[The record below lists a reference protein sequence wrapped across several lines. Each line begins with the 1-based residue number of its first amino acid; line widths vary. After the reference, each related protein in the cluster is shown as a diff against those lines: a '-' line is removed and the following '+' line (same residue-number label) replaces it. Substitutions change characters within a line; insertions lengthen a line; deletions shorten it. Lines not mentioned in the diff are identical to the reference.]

1 MARTIKQIQSEITSN
16 LTEKLSLSRSA
27 AAEWRLWA
35 YVIALAI
42 HSFEVVMDLF
52 LGDIERQIEQTR
64 PGTLQWYTHMCYQF
78 QNGHK
83 LELVDGMLRYPI
95 DSPESRI
102 ISIASVTASNDIL
115 VFRVA
120 KNMSGALT
128 PLSVEE
134 RSNFSNY
141 IEAIAMAGD
150 KLSIVSKEADK
161 IKYSIDVY
169 YDPAYPE
176 SIIRTNVEA
185 ALIAFN
191 TNKNFGGIVYSQ
203 RLIESIIDVN
213 GVVTA
218 KPTILAHK
226 SVTDTDYS
234 DVDISVTLDA
244 GYYNFADDSTLIMRT
259 IKDLPL

>member
-1 MARTIKQIQSEITSN
+1 MARTIKQIQSELTSE
-16 LTEKLSLSRSA
+16 LIATLSLSRSA

-42 HSFEVVMDLF
+42 HSFEVIMDVF
-52 LGDIERQIEQTR
+52 RGDIERQIEQTR
-64 PGTLQWYTHMCYQF
+64 PGTRQWYTHMCYQF
-78 QNGHK
+78 QNGHT

-102 ISIASVTASNDIL
+102 ISIASVTASNGLL

-120 KNMSGALT
+120 KSIAGTLA

-150 KLSIVSKEADK
+150 KLSVVSKEADT

-176 SIIRTNVEA
+176 SIIRTDVQT
-185 ALIAFN
+185 ALKAFN
-191 TNKNFGGIVYSQ
+191 TDKNFGGIVYSQ

-234 DVDISVTLDA
+234 DVDISVTLDS
-244 GYYNFADDSTLIMRT
+244 GYYNFANDSILTLKT